1 MAGAALLSLQACSP
15 DEYSMD
21 SMKYSAENLT
31 QGSAYT
37 VSADANDPN
46 LIHCASNL
54 SGVQS
59 IWETP
64 NGRFIGKS
72 CDLSLPF
79 AGDYWIVFGV
89 MENGGVAFGDTC
101 KFTVSTNNFT
111 SLTDQLWTNL
121 TGGIGKSK
129 KWVPVNKD
137 YGVGQCTAPVMYMS
151 PDDVQNNGKGIKDL
165 KLNNGGK
172 DNWSPNWDP
181 GFQSWLIPADSK
193 YLDSYMTF
201 SLSEANGCT
210 IECYQGEKDVTS
222 KGKFNFN
229 ISDKQAPLISFMD
242 GAYSMHNASFDD
254 VCANYTSDIKIIE
267 LTPYMLQ
274 IATMRT
280 NSEGPWWLVW
290 NFIAADVHDGIVE
303 IPNDNVLE
311 SAPVVAPVIDD
322 LETKLFTIEG
332 DNGTYLASSVTYLF
346 NEDKAYDYYWWN
358 GANGAWT
365 EREVY
370 GNDIY
375 PKVDVSDF
383 ALTLTKNGG
392 NITFEEEA
400 TGAKGI
406 AVIEGSK
413 IKFMSEPD
421 AAGVQMEVPVKFF
434 NNGSTA
440 AIETAELQVVLA
452 DPANSKFF
460 FALPDTKDASGV
472 VNQYIVANLT
482 QKSIFAA
489 PTGPVA
495 VAVDNEKTEIF
506 IEADKY
512 LRCQLYN
519 PWGGKNECLD
529 INKLVVKKDQKITIK
544 FKVSGVDWTA
554 DPKAVLCDNALVNIW
569 EPDAFNHKSAIALN
583 KDGENTITVVN
594 ETGAKFKYSDGTSA
608 LAICIQLAGYG
619 TIPGATADN
628 AAEGVK
634 FEIISLTIE

>member
-1 MAGAALLSLQACSP
+1 MAGAALLSLQACTP
-15 DEYSMD
+15 DEYGMD
-21 SMKYSAENLT
+21 SMKYSAANLT

-46 LIHCASNL
+46 LIHCETAL
-54 SGVQS
+54 KGVQG

-72 CDLSLPF
+72 CDLSFPF
-79 AGDYWIVFGV
+79 AGDYWVVFGV

-101 KFTVSTNNFT
+101 KFTVSTNNFA

-193 YLDSYMTF
+193 YMDSYMTF

-210 IECYQGEKDVTS
+210 IECYQGEKDATV

-229 ISDKQAPLISFMD
+229 ISDKNAPLISFMD
-242 GAYSMHNASFDD
+242 GAYSMHNAGFDD

-290 NFIAADVHDGIVE
+290 NFIAADVQDGIVE

-311 SAPVVAPVIDD
+311 SASVVAPVIED

-332 DNGTYLASSVTYLF
+332 DNGTYQASSVTYLF
-346 NEDKAYDYYWWN
+346 NEDKAYDFYWWD
-358 GANGAWT
+358 GAAGSWV
-365 EREVY
+365 EREAY
-370 GNDIY
+370 GNDVY
-375 PKVDVSDF
+375 PAVDAADF
-383 ALTLTKNGG
+383 ALTLTKTADG
-392 NITFEEEA
+392 IKFEEDA
-400 TGAKGI
+400 SGAKGL

-413 IKFMSEPD
+413 IKFMTEAD
-421 AAGVQMEVPVKFF
+421 AAGVQMPVAIKFF
-434 NNGSTA
+434 DNESTA
-440 AIETAELQVVLA
+440 IMETDELQVVLA
-452 DPANSKFF
+452 DPSNSKFF

-472 VNQYIVANLT
+472 VNQYLVANLT

-489 PTGPVA
+489 PTGPV
-495 VAVDNEKTEIF
+495 VVPVDNSKTEVY

-529 INKLVVKKDQKITIK
+529 INKLVVKKDQKMIIK
-544 FKVSGVDWTA
+544 FKVTGVEWTG
-554 DPKAVLCDNALVNIW
+554 DPKAVLCDNALVNVW
-569 EPDAFNHKSAIALN
+569 EPDAFSHKSAVTLN
-583 KDGENTITVVN
+583 KDGETTITVVN
-594 ETGAKFKYSDGTSA
+594 ETGSKFKYSDGSSA
-608 LAICIQLAGYG
+608 LTLCIDFAGLG
-619 TIPGATADN
+619 TVSDITDENPAGSA
-628 AAEGVK
+628 K
-634 FEIISLTIE
+634 IEITSLTIE